1 MFKRL
6 DKCTLF
12 KQLAMF
18 KQFVYN
24 IGGGRLNLFGFYPV
38 IKRGVPHLTCLVLK
52 CKFKEI
58 WL

>member
-1 MFKRL
+1 
-6 DKCTLF
+6 
-12 KQLAMF
+12 
-18 KQFVYN
+18 VYN